1 MSITSKSI
9 VGNLVAEDYRTAS
22 VFKQYG
28 IDFCCNG
35 HRSIGDACTSAGVN
49 EVSVIDALQ
58 KLATNNSNT
67 QTDYNHWPLDLLADY
82 IEKKHHRYVRTKI
95 EEITPFLQKIAKVHG
110 DRHPELLEVEQL
122 FQDSADELMMHMHK
136 EEKIL
141 FPYIRQMIANN
152 GQAGKPGFG
161 SIQNPIR
168 VMMHEHDNEGERFR
182 KIAALTQN
190 YQPPADACTTYN
202 VSLAML
208 KEFEDDLHLHI
219 HLENNILF
227 PKSIAMEQGE

>member
-1 MSITSKSI
+1 MSLTANSI
-9 VGNLVAEDYRTAS
+9 VGSLVAEDYKTAS
-22 VFKQYG
+22 VFKQFG

-35 HRSIGDACTSAGVN
+35 HRSIADACSAAGADETAVL
-49 EVSVIDALQ
+49 DAL
-58 KLATNNSNT
+58 KNVAKSNNNA

-82 IEKKHHRYVRTKI
+82 IEKKHHRYVRTTI
-95 EEITPFLQKIAKVHG
+95 ETLTPFLQKIANVHG
-110 DRHPELLEVEQL
+110 DRHPELLEAEQL
-122 FQDSADELMMHMHK
+122 FQESADELMMHMHK

-141 FPYIRQMIANN
+141 FPYIRQMVANN
-152 GQAGKPGFG
+152 GQAGTPGFG

-190 YQPPADACTTYN
+190 YQPPADACNTYT
-202 VSLAML
+202 VTLAML
-208 KEFEDDLHLHI
+208 KEFEEDLHLHI